1 MKTVKN
7 LVALLMSIALFAS
20 CSVVEGPKN
29 AETDKVKGYVYA
41 QVWDYDW
48 ENNPKGALVKAFVAP
63 LKGACDIPTETRT
76 ANTQLVEWCAN
87 SDEIS
92 SNYTGFLVTYRVTV
106 EDGTYYALIDLLEFE
121 DGRYEA
127 RLIAIENTLSAIKA
141 YIE

>member
-1 MKTVKN
+1 MP
-7 LVALLMSIALFAS
+7 LAFRLWRRAFLRDAWLSCVAACQLCALIAFANES
-20 CSVVEGPKN
+20 
-29 AETDKVKGYVYA
+29 
-41 QVWDYDW
+41 
-48 ENNPKGALVKAFVAP
+48 
-63 LKGACDIPTETRT
+63 TETRT

-127 RLIAIENTLSAIKA
+127 RLIAIENTLSAIKS